1 MKARLPNLHLGK
13 DIQRA
18 IQDEVDRQIDER
30 IEAKLTKHYSDLDAM
45 TLYTLHEEFGFGVK
59 RLRRFYEAV
68 LQMHDRVTDFYEM
81 DGDDFF
87 FICREKLKEIGV
99 DIDEWNRETEIKRSS
114 KQ

>member
-13 DIQRA
+13 EMQKA

-30 IEAKLTKHYSDLDAM
+30 LEQKLTKHYNDLDAM

-68 LQMHDRVTDFYEM
+68 LRMHKQVSSFYEM

-87 FICREKLKEIGV
+87 FVCKSKLKEIGV
-99 DIDEWNRETEIKRSS
+99 DIDAWNEETEKGAN
-114 KQ
+114 Q